1 VRDLGV
7 DTTVVGSGSRYTAT
21 LAEGWEIWGPQG
33 GYVADTPGIRELG
46 LFEIPQSELA
56 WCFPEFRPHLGG
68 CAFNDCSHLH
78 EPRCG
83 LRAAV
88 GAGQVS
94 EERYD
99 SYRRMLTGDLAG

>member
-1 VRDLGV
+1 M
-7 DTTVVGSGSRYTAT
+7 
-21 LAEGWEIWGPQG
+21 
-33 GYVADTPGIRELG
+33 ADTPGIRELG

-56 WCFPEFRPHLGG
+56 WCFPEFRDAPGQAAPSTTART
-68 CAFNDCSHLH
+68 CTS
-78 EPRCG
+78 
-83 LRAAV
+83 RAAACGRRS